1 MKMDNSWTFSDII
14 NSSGKLAYTVRGL
27 SMLPLL
33 RQGIDVVVIE
43 KTEKPL
49 KKYDVVLFQR
59 RNGKYVLHRILKVY
73 KGKYW
78 IVGDNDISGEMIDE
92 EQIIGVMTSI
102 KRGNRIVK
110 TTDLGYRLY
119 VHLWCDVYP
128 VRFIMLRIKR
138 FIIRGYKF
146 IKRRVFG

>member
-14 NSSGKLAYTVRGL
+14 SSAGKLAYTVRGL

-43 KTEKPL
+43 KTEKPF
-49 KKYDVVLFQR
+49 KKYDAVLFQR

-78 IVGDNDISGEMIDE
+78 IVGDNDITGEMIDE